1 MELDLKFNKESA
13 QTLQSQAFEQIRHLI
28 LEGYLRPGMIL
39 PPTRQLALQFDISR
53 NTIALAYDRL
63 SAEGYIE
70 SRGRAGTFVSRSLPD
85 DSLNAASREKNA
97 SRPQGLDLPSP
108 LLCFLGHPPG
118 VTRPDATHSIIDFW
132 VGRSDPE
139 SFPLET
145 WRRLLLR
152 KISVGG
158 SHLTEYG
165 DPAGLSDLRVAIA
178 NHLAR
183 TRGVVVSPEQVI
195 VTSGSQDGLNLIC
208 RLLNTQ
214 HHPFFIENPCYQ
226 GAAFLFQSLG
236 ATLHPIPVDANGLV
250 VDKLP
255 RDRAGVVFVTPSHQ
269 YPTGATLSLERRLKL
284 LSWANDTNSVIIE
297 DDYDTHF
304 RYDGRPI
311 TALTGLDD
319 HQRVFYLGTFSKSL
333 GAGLR
338 LGFTV
343 VPKELAQPAR
353 IVKSQM
359 NHGQSWLDQAV
370 LTEFIESG
378 LYDRHLRRA
387 RKLYKSRRDC
397 LISSLERVFGRADV
411 TGADGGL
418 HIVWNLPAGSPD
430 ASVVQQR
437 ARLRGVGV
445 YALNSGAGHDFDG
458 SASRRSLVLGYS
470 SIKEKN
476 IEVAISRLG
485 DLLDDVRSEFSP
497 YLAFSRNSNP

>member
-1 MELDLKFNKESA
+1 MELDLKFNKESG
-13 QTLQSQAFEQIRHLI
+13 QTLQSQAFEQIRNLI
-28 LEGYLRPGMIL
+28 IKGFLRPGMIL
-39 PPTRQLALQFDISR
+39 PPTRLLAQQFDVSR
-53 NTIALAYDRL
+53 NTIALAYERL

-70 SRGRAGTFVSRSLPD
+70 SRGRAGTFVCRSLPD
-85 DSLNAASREKNA
+85 DSLTATSNEKNA
-97 SRPQGLDLPSP
+97 ANLKDLDLPSP
-108 LLCFLGHPPG
+108 LLCFLGHPPS
-118 VTRPDATHSIIDFW
+118 VARPDATCTIIDFW

-139 SFPLET
+139 TFPLET

-158 SHLTEYG
+158 SNLTEYG
-165 DPAGLSDLRVAIA
+165 DPAGLSELRVAIA
-178 NHLAR
+178 NHLGR
-183 TRGVVVSPEQVI
+183 TRGVMVAPEQVI

-214 HHPFFIENPCYQ
+214 NHPFFIENPCYQ
-226 GAAFLFQSLG
+226 GAAFLFKSLG
-236 ATLHPIPVDANGLV
+236 AALHPVPVDADGLMV
-250 VDKLP
+250 EKLP
-255 RDRAGVVFVTPSHQ
+255 RDRAGVTFVTPSHQ

-284 LSWANDTNSVIIE
+284 LDWANETNSVIIE
-297 DDYDTHF
+297 DDYDSHF

-311 TALTGLDD
+311 TALAGLDD
-319 HQRVFYLGTFSKSL
+319 RQRVFYLGTFSKSL

-338 LGFTV
+338 LGFAV

-359 NHGQSWLDQAV
+359 SHGQSWLDQAV

-397 LISSLERVFGRADV
+397 LIANIGHVFGSADV

-418 HIVWNLPAGSPD
+418 HIVWNLPGGCPD

-445 YALNSGAGHDFDG
+445 YTLSSGAAYDFDA
-458 SASRRSLVLGYS
+458 SASRKSLVLGYS
-470 SIKEKN
+470 SIKEKD
-476 IEVAISRLG
+476 IEVAVARLA

-497 YLAFSRNSNP
+497 YLAFARNTGS